1 MLDRTEQ
8 RILGVLIEKE
18 ATVPDTY
25 PLTENALRAGCNQS
39 NNRDPVMELQPFE
52 LVGAMMSLME
62 KGWISR
68 IDGSGRATKYRHKV
82 VERLGLRPDE
92 MAIFAELL
100 LRGPQAPGALKPRI
114 ARFGVEAEVA
124 EIEAALHRMAA
135 RPQPLVAQ
143 LPLGPRERDRRFALL
158 LAEGAG
164 HIEGEK
170 KALPGQAAGEVP
182 RRAES
187 VSPMAAPTAPLDLAS
202 RVERLER
209 ELGELRELV
218 EMLRARNDA

>member
-92 MAIFAELL
+92 LAIFAELL

-114 ARFGVEAEVA
+114 ARFGVQAEPA
-124 EIEAALHRMAA
+124 EIEAALQRMAA
-135 RPQPLVAQ
+135 RPQPLVAL
-143 LPLGPRERDRRFALL
+143 LPLGPRERDRRFTLL
-158 LAEGAG
+158 IAEGG
-164 HIEGEK
+164 GRIEGEK
-170 KALPGQAAGEVP
+170 KALPGQGSGEVV
-182 RRAES
+182 RHAES
-187 VSPMAAPTAPLDLAS
+187 VAPIAPSAAPLDLAA

-209 ELGELRELV
+209 DVGELRELL

>member
-1 MLDRTEQ
+1 MLDKTEQ
-8 RILGVLIEKE
+8 RVLGVLIEKE

-39 NNRDPVMELQPFE
+39 NNRDPVMDLQPFE

-114 ARFGVEAEVA
+114 ARFSVNAEVP
-124 EIEAALHRMAA
+124 EIEAALQRMAS
-135 RPQPLVAQ
+135 RPQPLVAK
-143 LPLGPRERDRRFALL
+143 LPLGPRERDARYTHLVGDASGSF
-158 LAEGAG
+158 ES
-164 HIEGEK
+164 EK
-170 KALPGQAAGEVP
+170 KPLPGSERAVSTPSKNEPVDRAPVAASTEI
-182 RRAES
+182 AE
-187 VSPMAAPTAPLDLAS
+187 
-202 RVERLER
+202 RVERLEHEVR
-209 ELGELRELV
+209 ELRRIVEDLRS
-218 EMLRARNDA
+218 RSDF